1 MSSIRQEIEQA
12 ATMGP
17 HALERLVAQTTFP
30 RVEGRTVTFLYQGD
44 GQEVTLQH
52 WIHGLPPSL
61 PFRRLRGSSVFVLQV
76 DLPPGSRMEYKLGVM
91 MYGRGALIRDP
102 LNAQSA
108 RDPFGAN
115 SVVYGEGYRPPEWS
129 TEDPD
134 ARPGSIEERT
144 IDSVAFGEKRPI
156 QVYLPARFRRTRRY
170 PLLVVH
176 DGRDYLG
183 FADLQHVLDNL
194 IHRLELP
201 PLVAALIQSPDRMH
215 EYAADDRHARF
226 LVEDLVPQLEAEYPL
241 VKHAGARGLCGASFG
256 AVASLHCAWRNPGVF
271 GRLLL
276 QSGSFV
282 FTEIG
287 DHGRGPVFDPVVAF
301 VNEFRRAPG
310 KPSEQV
316 FLSCGVYESLIY
328 FNRSLVPTLQDTG
341 MAVRLQEANDGHNW
355 ENWRDRLRDGL
366 TWLFP
371 GPLWMV
377 YE

>member
-1 MSSIRQEIEQA
+1 MSSILQEIEQA

>member
-1 MSSIRQEIEQA
+1 MSGILHEIEQA
-12 ATMGP
+12 VALGP
-17 HALERLVAQTTFP
+17 HALDRLIAQTTFP
-30 RVEGRTVTFLYQGD
+30 RVEGRSVTFLYRGD
-44 GQEVTLQH
+44 GQEVNLQH

-61 PFRRLRGSSVFVLQV
+61 PFRRLPGTDVFVLQV
-76 DLPPGSRMEYKLGVM
+76 DLPPGSRMEYKLGVSM
-91 MYGRGALIRDP
+91 FGRGALIRDP
-102 LNAQSA
+102 LNPQSA

-129 TEDPD
+129 MEDPD

-144 IDSVAFGEKRPI
+144 IESAAFGGPRQV

-170 PLLVVH
+170 PLLIVH
-176 DGRDYLG
+176 DGRDYVG
-183 FADLQHVLDNL
+183 FANLQQTLDNL

-201 PLVAALIQSPDRMH
+201 PLVACLIQSPDRLR
-215 EYAADDRHARF
+215 EYAADERHARF

-241 VKHAGARGLCGASFG
+241 VKHSNARGLLGASFG
-256 AVASLHCAWRNPGVF
+256 AVASLHCAWRHPGTF

-287 DHGRGPVFDPVVAF
+287 DHGRGPLFDPVVAF
-301 VNEFRRAPG
+301 VNEFKKAPG
-310 KPSEQV
+310 KPAEQV

-328 FNRSLVPTLQDTG
+328 FNRSLVPTLQDAG
-341 MAVRLQEANDGHNW
+341 MAVRFKEANDGHNW

>member
-1 MSSIRQEIEQA
+1 MSNILQDIEQA
-12 ATMGP
+12 AAMGP
-17 HALERLVAQTTFP
+17 HALVRLVEQTTFP
-30 RVEGRTVTFLYQGD
+30 RVEGRTVTFLYRGD

-61 PFRRLRGSSVFVLQV
+61 PFRRLHGTDVFVLQV

-91 MYGRGALIRDP
+91 MYGRGAMIRDP

-129 TEDPD
+129 MEDPD

-144 IDSVAFGEKRPI
+144 IESAAFGDRRQV

-183 FADLQHVLDNL
+183 FANLQHVLDNL

-201 PLVAALIQSPDRMH
+201 PLVVALTQSNDRMK

-226 LVEDLVPQLEAEYPL
+226 LVEDLLPQLEAEYPL
-241 VKHAGARGLCGASFG
+241 VKHPGARGLCGASFG
-256 AVASLHCAWRNPGVF
+256 AVASLHCAWRHPGVF

-301 VNEFRRAPG
+301 VNEFRKAPG
-310 KPSEQV
+310 KPSEEV

-366 TWLFP
+366 SWLFP

>member
-1 MSSIRQEIEQA
+1 MSLILDEIEQA
-12 ATMGP
+12 AARGP
-17 HALERLVAQTTFP
+17 HALDRVVRNTSFP
-30 RVEGRTVTFLYQGD
+30 RVEGRTVTFLYQGE

-61 PFRRLRGSSVFVLQV
+61 PFRRVGGSDVFVLQV
-76 DLPPGSRMEYKLGVM
+76 DLPPGSRMEYKIGVQ
-91 MYGRGALIRDP
+91 MYGRAAMIRDP
-102 LNAQSA
+102 LNPQSA

-115 SVVYGEGYRPPEWS
+115 SVVYGEGYRPPDWCV
-129 TEDPD
+129 EDPD
-134 ARPGSIEERT
+134 ARPGSVEERA
-144 IDSVAFGEKRPI
+144 IESAAFGGSRNV

-176 DGRDYLG
+176 DGRDYAA
-183 FADLQHVLDNL
+183 FANLQTVLDNL

-201 PLVAALIQSPDRMH
+201 PLVSVMIQSQDRMR

-226 LVEDLVPQLEAEYPL
+226 LAEDLVPQLEAAYPL
-241 VKHAGARGLCGASFG
+241 VRHQSARALCGASFG
-256 AVASLHCAWRNPGVF
+256 AVASLHCAWRYPGTF

-301 VNEFRRAPG
+301 VNEFRKAPG
-310 KPSEQV
+310 KPAEQAY
-316 FLSCGVYESLIY
+316 LSCGVYESLIY
-328 FNRSLVPTLQDTG
+328 FNRTMSPLLQETG
-341 MAVRLQEANDGHNW
+341 MTVKFREANDGHNW
-355 ENWRDRLRDGL
+355 ENWRDRLREGL
-366 TWLFP
+366 TTLFP